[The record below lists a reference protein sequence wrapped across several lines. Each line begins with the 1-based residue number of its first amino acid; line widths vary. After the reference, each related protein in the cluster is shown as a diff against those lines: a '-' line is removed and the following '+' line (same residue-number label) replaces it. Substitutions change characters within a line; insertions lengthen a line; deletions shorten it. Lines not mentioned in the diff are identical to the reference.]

1 MAGRKG
7 LQIIMAKFNPG
18 KFFREVG
25 AERARVTWPTGR
37 ETAMT
42 TVMVIIMTTLL
53 GVGGALLAGYAGQLL
68 GYYTLGEPVGFIA
81 SVVGALV
88 ILFLWTRLVNK

>member
-1 MAGRKG
+1 MSLLMTAIVGFLAGLAARAI
-7 LQIIMAKFNPG
+7 LPG
-18 KFFREVG
+18 KQIMG
-25 AERARVTWPTGR
+25 
-37 ETAMT
+37 
-42 TVMVIIMTTLL
+42 IIMTTLL

-81 SVVGALV
+81 SVVGAFV

>member
-1 MAGRKG
+1 MGLLWTIIIGFLVGLIARAVMPGR
-7 LQIIMAKFNPG
+7 QIMG
-18 KFFREVG
+18 
-25 AERARVTWPTGR
+25 
-37 ETAMT
+37 
-42 TVMVIIMTTLL
+42 IILTTLL

-88 ILFLWTRLVNK
+88 ILFLWIRLVNK

>member
-1 MAGRKG
+1 MGLLWTIIIGFLVGLIARAVMPGR
-7 LQIIMAKFNPG
+7 QIMG
-18 KFFREVG
+18 
-25 AERARVTWPTGR
+25 
-37 ETAMT
+37 
-42 TVMVIIMTTLL
+42 IIMTTLL

-88 ILFLWTRLVNK
+88 ILFLWTKLVNK